1 MGLNFYPSLLKKSR
15 LQRNGSRRKLT
26 KWGPRGNIRM
36 DMAARTSGLLDRIR
50 STGPL
55 VHNITNLVVMNPS
68 ANILLA
74 LGASPVMAHSRRE
87 VAEMAAM
94 AGALV
99 LNIGTLSEKWIE
111 AMLLAA
117 GAANQRHIP
126 VILDPVG
133 AGATAYRTR
142 TAQRLLREASISVVR
157 GNASE
162 VLSLADDGVKTKGV
176 DSSLNLSDEMME
188 TAGALAR
195 QHGCI
200 VAISGEQDLIADG
213 SRVLRVANGV
223 PLMTR
228 VTGLGCGLSATVGA
242 FCAVAREDLLAATA
256 AAFGF
261 YGLCGELAF
270 DVSDRPGSFY
280 VAFLDA
286 LYAADGDE
294 ISSRLKIL

>member
-1 MGLNFYPSLLKKSR
+1 MNME
-15 LQRNGSRRKLT
+15 T
-26 KWGPRGNIRM
+26 
-36 DMAARTSGLLDRIR
+36 RTITLLDRIR
-50 STGPL
+50 GRAPL
-55 VHNITNLVVMNPS
+55 VHNITNLVVTNIS

-87 VAEMAAM
+87 AADMAAL

-99 LNIGTLSEKWIE
+99 LNIGTLTEKWVE

-117 GAANQRHIP
+117 KAANARGIP

-133 AGATAYRTR
+133 AGATAYRTG
-142 TAQRLLREASISVVR
+142 TARRILAETSIAVIR

-162 VLSLADDGVKTKGV
+162 VFSLADAKVKTKGV
-176 DSSLNLSDEMME
+176 DSSLSLSDEMVDA
-188 TAGALAR
+188 AGAIAR
-195 QHGCI
+195 EHGCI
-200 VAISGEQDLIADG
+200 VAVSGERDLITDG
-213 SRVLRVANGV
+213 AAVLRVANGV

-228 VTGLGCGLSATVGA
+228 VTGLGCGLSAVVGA
-242 FCAVAREDLLAATA
+242 FCAAGRDDLVVATT

-270 DVSDRPGSFY
+270 AVSDRPGSFG

-286 LYAADGDE
+286 LYATQGGG
-294 ISSRLKIL
+294 IRGHLKVDQEAV